1 MSGNAQFGVLTWSE
15 DGSLQKF
22 QLRNGVI
29 DLLTVRLF
37 YYMLVEESV
46 NQTKWLITFVENYEI
61 SESSW
66 H

>member
-1 MSGNAQFGVLTWSE
+1 MLLTWSE
-15 DGSLQKF
+15 DGSLLKF

-29 DLLTVRLF
+29 DLQTVRLF

-46 NQTKWLITFVENYEI
+46 NQTKWLITFVENNEI